1 MYNLINL
8 IIMSY
13 FAVIDSRTSPIIQ
26 HSSSQILRVRSGDRP
41 SHLRLLIVDDAVLVR
56 KFHRRILAPSFE
68 EILEAN
74 NGLQAVD
81 RVNESILTNKP
92 IHGILMDNSMPFM
105 DGTTATQLIRQLG
118 YNGKVF
124 GITGNA
130 FQSDIDDF
138 LAHGV
143 DEVLIKPVS
152 LEKYAHIVEM
162 IS

>member
-1 MYNLINL
+1 
-8 IIMSY
+8 
-13 FAVIDSRTSPIIQ
+13 
-26 HSSSQILRVRSGDRP
+26 
-41 SHLRLLIVDDAVLVR
+41 
-56 KFHRRILAPSFE
+56 
-68 EILEAN
+68 
-74 NGLQAVD
+74 
-81 RVNESILTNKP
+81 
-92 IHGILMDNSMPFM
+92 MDNSMPFM

-118 YNGKVF
+118 YKGKMF

-130 FQSDIDDF
+130 FQSDIEDF